1 MRHRLIPTPLRRGI
15 YGFILLLVLE
25 YLVVPQLNGA
35 RKTLHLLNQVN
46 LGLVGLGVVLEVGAL
61 VSYAQL
67 TRAVLPSGSPGLFT
81 LFRIDLTTLA
91 VSHVVPGGTAGGTPI
106 AIRLLTANG
115 VKPVDAG
122 FAVATQGIGSALVL
136 NALLWIGL
144 VVSIP
149 LRGFDT
155 LYVSAALIGVLLLAA
170 FGVLVALLTKGEEWA
185 AEVMSSV
192 ACHLPFL
199 NAATIGHLVH
209 RLADRLRELGRDKQ
223 LLVRAIL
230 WATANWAL
238 DMASLWV
245 FLAAFGHLTSPDDLV
260 VAYGLANVLA
270 VLPISPGGLG
280 VVEGV
285 LIPTLAGFG
294 AGRAVA
300 TLGVIS
306 WRLVNFW
313 LPIPTGG
320 LAYLSLKVEPGS
332 QRRRA
337 ARLAELA
344 RESGR
349 NPRHG

>member
-1 MRHRLIPTPLRRGI
+1 MRKRLIPKPLRRGI
-15 YGFILLLVLE
+15 YAFVLLLVIE

-35 RKTLHLLNQVN
+35 RRTLHLLDQVN
-46 LGLVGLGVVLEVGAL
+46 FALVGLGVALEVCAL

-67 TRAVLPSGSPGLFT
+67 TRAVLPRESPRLFT
-81 LFRIDLTTLA
+81 LLRIDLTSLA
-91 VSHVVPGGTAGGTPI
+91 VSHVVPAGTAGGTPI
-106 AIRLLTANG
+106 AIRLLAANG
-115 VKPVDAG
+115 VRPADAG
-122 FAVATQGIGSALVL
+122 FALATQGIGSALVL

-149 LRGFDT
+149 LRGFDP
-155 LYVSAALIGVLLLAA
+155 LYVSAALVGVFLLAA

-185 AEVMSSV
+185 AEVLGSV
-192 ACHLPFL
+192 ARRIPFL
-199 NAATIGHLVH
+199 NEQTIKDLVH
-209 RLADRLRELGRDKQ
+209 RLADRLRELGADRH
-223 LLVRAIL
+223 LLVRAVL
-230 WATANWAL
+230 WALANWAF

-245 FLAAFGHLTSPDDLV
+245 FLAAFGHLTSPDALV

-270 VLPISPGGLG
+270 VIPISPGGLG
-280 VVEGV
+280 VIEGV

-313 LPIPTGG
+313 LPIPIGG
-320 LAYLSLKVEPGS
+320 AAYLSLKVEPNS

-337 ARLAELA
+337 VRLAELA
-344 RESGR
+344 QESGR
-349 NPRHG
+349 APKSG